1 MIKIKPLIVSL
12 LISLG
17 GGVIVG
23 FLTRNS
29 MSVYDEIVLPKFAP
43 PSILFPIAWAILY
56 TLMGISAYMIYE
68 SRSPLKDKALAVYF
82 VQLAINFLWP
92 FAFFGGRMCYLA
104 VVILIILWVLVV
116 WMIKFFYDIKPAAA
130 YLNIPYILWLTFAAY
145 LNLSIALLN

>member
-17 GGVIVG
+17 GGLIVG

-29 MSVYDEIVLPKFAP
+29 MSVYDDIVLPKFAP
-43 PSILFPIAWAILY
+43 PSILFPIAWVILY
-56 TLMGISAYMIYE
+56 ILMGISAYMIYE
-68 SRSPLKDKALAVYF
+68 SMSSLKDKALIVYF
-82 VQLAINFLWP
+82 VQLVINFSWP
-92 FAFFGGRMCYLA
+92 FAFFGGRMFYLA
-104 VVILIILWVLVV
+104 FVILIILWVLVV